1 MKKSLIALAA
11 LAAVGAASAQST
23 VTISGAMVLGVGTT
37 KTGSTSTGPEIVRQ
51 TGNINFSGTEDLGG
65 GLRARFG
72 LETSIG
78 ASGATNSPA
87 HSTINSGTG
96 TSSATTLGDRGAF
109 LAVEGGFGTV
119 LVGRAAS
126 GIRANFGAAGDVSR
140 LAVINGLSAGGSTAD
155 SSARVIVGDAYSNQV
170 AYQSPTMSGF
180 NVTIGVA
187 PVAGNTSITKD
198 TMSYGVNY
206 AAGPLTVRLNLTD
219 VSNIT
224 DTAAANTGYKLT
236 TLNASYD
243 FGVARVGLTH
253 QAYSV
258 DTGTKPGNG
267 NAITANIPMGA
278 SSIGLG
284 YGSRSA
290 TAAAGTRVG
299 GDDVKQMFVGLRH
312 DLSKRTH
319 VQVVY
324 NKINREGATTT
335 ADVKEGHILI
345 GHSF

>member
-1 MKKSLIALAA
+1 
-11 LAAVGAASAQST
+11 
-23 VTISGAMVLGVGTT
+23 MVLGVGTT
-37 KTGSTSTGPEIVRQ
+37 KTGATSSGPEIIRQ

-72 LETSIG
+72 IETTVG
-78 ASGATNSPA
+78 AAGATNSPA
-87 HSTINSGTG
+87 FSGINANTG
-96 TSSATTLGDRGAF
+96 GSSATTLGDRGSF
-109 LAVEGGFGTV
+109 LALEGGFGSV

-126 GIRANFGAAGDVSR
+126 GVRANFGAVGDVSR
-140 LAVINGLSAGGSTAD
+140 LAVATGLSAGGSASD
-155 SSARVIVGDAYSNQV
+155 AAARVITGDAYSNQV

-206 AAGPLTVRLNLTD
+206 AAGPLAVRLNLTD
-219 VSNIT
+219 VGPS
-224 DTAAANTGYKLT
+224 DPAAAGASTATATGYKVT

-243 FGVARVGLTH
+243 LGVAKVGLTH
-253 QAYSV
+253 QAYNA
-258 DTGTKPGNG
+258 DTGTKPASG

-290 TAAAGTRVG
+290 TAAEGARVG
-299 GDDVKQMFVGLRH
+299 GDNVKQMFVGLRH

-324 NKINREGATTT
+324 NKLNRQGATTT
-335 ADVKEGHILI
+335 ADVKESHIFI